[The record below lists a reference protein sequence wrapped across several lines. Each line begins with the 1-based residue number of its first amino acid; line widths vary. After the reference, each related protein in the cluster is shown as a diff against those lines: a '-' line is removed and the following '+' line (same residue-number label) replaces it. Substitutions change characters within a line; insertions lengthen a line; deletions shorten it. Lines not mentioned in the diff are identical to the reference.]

1 MPSKQMEEN
10 IKETKLLYP
19 ELSYCVAGICFSA
32 HNELGPYAREKQY
45 GDIVER
51 LLTERSIPFQREYAI
66 GSSGNILDFL
76 IDQKIILEI
85 KAKRIFTREDYEQA
99 QRYLQ
104 ATDIRLALLVNFRN
118 KYLKPVRIVKID
130 NWRNKKY

>member
-1 MPSKQMEEN
+1 MEEN
-10 IKETKLLYP
+10 TKETKLLYP
-19 ELSYCVAGICFSA
+19 ELSYCVTGVCFSV

-45 GDIVER
+45 GDIIER
-51 LLTERSIPFQREYAI
+51 LLTEQAVPFQREYAI

-85 KAKRIFTREDYEQA
+85 KVKRILTREDYEQA

-104 ATDIRLALLVNFRN
+104 ATGMRLALLVNFRN
-118 KYLKPVRIVKID
+118 KYLKPVRVVKIN
-130 NWRNKKY
+130 NWHDKTH

>member
-1 MPSKQMEEN
+1 MVEN

-19 ELSYCVAGICFSA
+19 ELSYCVTGICFSA

-45 GDIVER
+45 GDSIER
-51 LLTERSIPFQREYAI
+51 FLTEKLVSFQRECAI

-76 IDQKIILEI
+76 IDGKIILEI
-85 KAKRIFTREDYEQA
+85 KAKRILTRDDYEQA

-104 ATDIRLALLVNFRN
+104 EAGIRLALLVNFRN
-118 KYLKPVRIVKID
+118 KYLKPVRVVKID
-130 NWRNKKY
+130 NWRGKKY